1 VSNPLLGVT
10 LAGGAGNDVYEI
22 HRASDV
28 IVEQAGQGTDTVRS
42 SVSLALADN
51 VENLSLT
58 GVASINATGNAL
70 GNLLAGNAGDNVL
83 DGLGG
88 VDTASYAAAY
98 EAVTVDLAS
107 ADVQDT
113 GGAGLDT
120 LLNIENLVGSA
131 YDDTLLG
138 NDGANTI
145 DGGAGADLMMGGLG
159 NDTYVVNHE
168 GDQVLEY
175 AAEGTDTVRSNLSY
189 TLGTGLE
196 DLVLLGT
203 ANKNGTGNGAANVL
217 TGNRGNNVLDGG
229 LGTDTASYANALS
242 GVRVGLDRTGPQST
256 SGAGVDTLISIE
268 NLTGSAHADTLHGN
282 AGTNVLNGGAGV
294 DTLSYARAAAAVTVD
309 LSLTTAQA
317 TGGAGLDTV
326 LLFENLTGSTYA
338 DTLSAGAGNNLIDGG
353 AGADTMTGGAGNDT
367 YVVDNTLDT
376 VVEVTYGG
384 TDTVISS
391 VTYKLSNTAAENL
404 TLTGSDNINATGNA
418 LSNVLTGN
426 AGANVLNGGGGS
438 DTANYAGVATSV
450 TVNLATGLATGGGG
464 SDSLIS
470 IENVV
475 TGSGA
480 DGISGSDA
488 ANVLNGGAGNDSLT
502 GGLGA
507 DTFVFDNLMGA
518 DAVTD
523 FISGSD
529 VLRFHQGTLVIG
541 NGDASVDGGVL
552 LAAAGGFAVS
562 AELVIFSANIAGAI
576 TSSSAAT
583 AIGSAS
589 SAYAIGDTALF
600 VVDNGTD
607 SALYRF
613 RSSGADAFVSG
624 SELTHVATLVGNSA
638 TALADYV
645 FAA

>member
-1 VSNPLLGVT
+1 
-10 LAGGAGNDVYEI
+10 
-22 HRASDV
+22 
-28 IVEQAGQGTDTVRS
+28 
-42 SVSLALADN
+42 
-51 VENLSLT
+51 
-58 GVASINATGNAL
+58 
-70 GNLLAGNAGDNVL
+70 
-83 DGLGG
+83 
-88 VDTASYAAAY
+88 
-98 EAVTVDLAS
+98 
-107 ADVQDT
+107 
-113 GGAGLDT
+113 
-120 LLNIENLVGSA
+120 
-131 YDDTLLG
+131 
-138 NDGANTI
+138 
-145 DGGAGADLMMGGLG
+145 
-159 NDTYVVNHE
+159 
-168 GDQVLEY
+168 
-175 AAEGTDTVRSNLSY
+175 
-189 TLGTGLE
+189 
-196 DLVLLGT
+196 
-203 ANKNGTGNGAANVL
+203 
-217 TGNRGNNVLDGG
+217 
-229 LGTDTASYANALS
+229 
-242 GVRVGLDRTGPQST
+242 
-256 SGAGVDTLISIE
+256 
-268 NLTGSAHADTLHGN
+268 
-282 AGTNVLNGGAGV
+282 
-294 DTLSYARAAAAVTVD
+294 VTVD

-353 AGADTMTGGAGNDT
+353 TGADTMTGGAGNDT